1 MSEGRSGH
9 GMSRQLK
16 VYGVAKGYR
25 LPNPPKLLLI
35 WAFPEFVD
43 VNIFALS
50 IKSSCNAAGRASCGG
65 EIVTLVKLALSSIA
79 CDQGQKS
86 YSTAYPYRIICAFS
100 KPGRQRQN
108 QK

>member
-79 CDQGQKS
+79 CDLSSRFKNS
-86 YSTAYPYRIICAFS
+86 CWESPCKRNNDFHLDPRS
-100 KPGRQRQN
+100 W
-108 QK
+108 

>member
-79 CDQGQKS
+79 CDQSSRFKNS
-86 YSTAYPYRIICAFS
+86 CWESPCKRNNDFRLDPRS
-100 KPGRQRQN
+100 W
-108 QK
+108 